1 MESRGYAGFAFTG
14 PRAGIM
20 TAGTVL
26 GAGLSHLLAQ
36 EAGESDDRDDSDP
49 E

>member
-1 MESRGYAGFAFTG
+1 MESRWYAGFAFAG

-20 TAGTVL
+20 TAGTVF
-26 GAGLSHLLAQ
+26 GAGLRRLLAQ
-36 EAGESDDRDDSDP
+36 EAGGSEDRDDSDP